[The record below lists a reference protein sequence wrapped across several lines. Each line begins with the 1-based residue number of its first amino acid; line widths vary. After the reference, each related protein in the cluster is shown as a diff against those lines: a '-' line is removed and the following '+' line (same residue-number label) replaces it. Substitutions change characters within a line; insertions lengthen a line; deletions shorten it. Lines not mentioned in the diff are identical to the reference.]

1 MWKRII
7 YSIIVFSLVFLT
19 PWWVSIIFAVAGAF
33 YFKLFIELIIVG
45 MFIDSIYGNI
55 LLDDKIA
62 FIFTLVTSVLL
73 GLISFLKDR
82 MTAY

>member
-19 PWWVSIIFAVAGAF
+19 PWWVSIIFAIAGAF

-55 LLDDKIA
+55 LFDDKIA
-62 FIFTLVTSVLL
+62 FVFTLVTSVLL
-73 GLISFLKDR
+73 GFISFLKER
-82 MTAY
+82 MIGY

>member
-19 PWWVSIIFAVAGAF
+19 PWWVSIIFAIAGAF
-33 YFKLFIELIIVG
+33 YFKLFIELIFVG

-55 LLDDKIA
+55 LFDDKIA
-62 FIFTLVTSVLL
+62 FMFTLATSVLL
-73 GLISFLKDR
+73 GFISFLKDR
-82 MTAY
+82 MIGY

>member
-7 YSIIVFSLVFLT
+7 YSIIVFSLVFLA
-19 PWWVSIIFAVAGAF
+19 PWWVSIIFAIAGAF

-55 LLDDKIA
+55 LFDDKIA
-62 FIFTLVTSVLL
+62 FMFTLVTSVLL
-73 GLISFLKDR
+73 GFISFLKDR
-82 MTAY
+82 MIGY